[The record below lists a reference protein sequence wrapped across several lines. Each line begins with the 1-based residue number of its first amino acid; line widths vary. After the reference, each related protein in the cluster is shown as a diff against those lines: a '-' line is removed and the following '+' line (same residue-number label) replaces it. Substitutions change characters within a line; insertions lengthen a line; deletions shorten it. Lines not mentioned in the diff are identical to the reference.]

1 MATQTSKLGY
11 LKDPETGKIFLPK
24 TTWDSIIGKPTNLDS
39 IYDSTIKIRGGDS
52 SDFTDFG
59 TFTLNQ
65 NSNADIYI
73 PVFSQTTKGLVP
85 TFTTG
90 QEGYVLTT
98 KGWAQI
104 DPVHAGTVNIG
115 ISTDADAF
123 GSFGLNDAVNTNITL
138 PIFTNGK
145 YGLVPNYST
154 KQISDGLSFLDEKG
168 NWNTALTTWTD
179 NYYIAGSGIDIT
191 TASAS
196 NAYEVVAYTENT
208 AYCAGIVNANKPT
221 IDGIYK
227 ITLKFA
233 RITSHRLV
241 IRFSNGDIS
250 CKYESAYGSTDK
262 WWVPY
267 NISDKVVYYFEY
279 KNGTFYFLGTNIKTI
294 SSNQVQTNWN
304 ESNTNSAAYI
314 LNKPTK
320 LSDFTNDLAI
330 TSITAGAGL
339 NTTSA
344 NTSTDG
350 GSITSRGTLHLT
362 KCNNNVGSFGPISN
376 VSPAHGGNFRVPYIT
391 VDKYGRVTSASTKII
406 TLPSAGSSTGTI
418 YPMAAY
424 AMYGDTYGTVRPDVF
439 ATAFMYPIISGDV
452 TNDCSIITDKF
463 RIQDYNTSGI
473 DGHVSAAALILLYAA
488 YLSRNGFTSGRLE
501 WETHGYGDY
510 FSYLLCTNTSM
521 CYSVGIDD
529 SAIFQS
535 NSITVYTFNW
545 TGYKNNL
552 LPIGANDYNC
562 DATGIGGT
570 SAEFIAHKY
579 IFTFSNI
586 QQSDMSSLDNVLSAI
601 NSDDIDTYTKAAE
614 LLNEMLKNGTQSFK
628 SMTVRIEHK
637 SVNQNGFNVFHP

>member
-1 MATQTSKLGY
+1 MAIQQAKSGY
-11 LKDPETGKIFLPK
+11 LKDSEGDKIFLPK

-39 IYDSTIKIRGGDS
+39 VYDSTIKIRGGDS

-59 TFTLNQ
+59 AFTLNQ
-65 NSNADIYI
+65 NSDADIYI

-85 TFTTG
+85 TFTAG

-98 KGWAQI
+98 RGWAQI

-154 KQISDGLSFLDEKG
+154 NQISDGLSFLDEKG

-196 NAYEVVAYTENT
+196 NAYEVVTYIENT

-221 IDGIYK
+221 ISGIYK

-250 CKYESAYGSTDK
+250 CKYESAYGSADK
-262 WWVPY
+262 WWIPY

-279 KNGTFYFLGTNIKTI
+279 KYDTFYFLGTNIKTI
-294 SSNQVQTNWN
+294 SSNAV
-304 ESNTNSAAYI
+304 
-314 LNKPTK
+314 
-320 LSDFTNDLAI
+320 

-339 NTTSA
+339 NTTSN
-344 NTSTDG
+344 NTATDG
-350 GSITSRGTLHLT
+350 GSITNSGTLHLT
-362 KCNNNVGSFGPISN
+362 KCNNNVGSFGPSAN
-376 VSPAHGGNFRVPYIT
+376 VSPAHGGNFKVPYIT
-391 VDKYGRVTSASTKII
+391 VDKYGRVKAASTKTI
-406 TLPSAGSSTGTI
+406 TLPSAGGSTSTI

-424 AMYGDTYGTVRPDVF
+424 AVDGSAYGDLYPDVF
-439 ATAFMYPIISGDV
+439 ATAFMYPIINGAV
-452 TNDCSIITDKF
+452 TNDCSLITDKF
-463 RIQDYNTSGI
+463 RIKDYNSSGI

-510 FSYLLCTNTSM
+510 FSYLLCTGTSQ
-521 CYSVGIDD
+521 CYLVGTDD

-535 NSITVYTFNW
+535 NGITVYTFNW
-545 TGYKNNL
+545 TGYIQSA
-552 LPIGANDYNC
+552 LPIGINDYNC
-562 DATGIGGT
+562 DATGIGGNNN
-570 SAEFIAHKY
+570 SYIAHKY
-579 IFTFSNI
+579 IFTFSNVQPSNI
-586 QQSDMSSLDNVLSAI
+586 ESLYDVLSI
-601 NSDDIDTYTKAAE
+601 IKDDSIDTYTKAAND
-614 LLNEMLKNGTQSFK
+614 LNAIIKGSTQSFK

>member
-39 IYDSTIKIRGGDS
+39 VYDSTIKIRGGDS
-52 SDFTDFG
+52 SDFTTFG

-85 TFTTG
+85 TFAAG

-138 PIFTNGK
+138 PIFTNGQ

-191 TASAS
+191 TARAS
-196 NAYEVVAYTENT
+196 NAYEVVTYTENT

-221 IDGIYK
+221 INGIYK

-250 CKYESAYGSTDK
+250 CKYESAHGSTDK
-262 WWVPY
+262 WWLPH

-279 KNGTFYFLGTNIKTI
+279 KNNAFYFLGTNIKTI
-294 SSNQVQTNWN
+294 SSVNNGTV
-304 ESNTNSAAYI
+304 
-314 LNKPTK
+314 
-320 LSDFTNDLAI
+320 

-339 NTTSA
+339 NTTSN

-350 GSITSRGTLHLT
+350 GSITSSGTLHLT
-362 KCNNNVGSFGPISN
+362 KCNNNVGSFGPSSN
-376 VSPAHGGNFRVPYIT
+376 VSPAHGGNFKVPYLK
-391 VDKYGRVTSASTKII
+391 VDKYGRVTAASTKTI
-406 TLPSAGSSTGTI
+406 TLPSAGGSTSTI

-424 AMYGDTYGTVRPDVF
+424 AMYGDTYGIVRPDVF
-439 ATAFMYPIISGDV
+439 ATAFMYPIINGDA

-510 FSYLLCTNTSM
+510 FSYLLCTNTSQ
-521 CYSVGIDD
+521 CYLVGTDD
-529 SAIFQS
+529 SLIFQ
-535 NSITVYTFNW
+535 NNGITVYTFNW
-545 TGYKNNL
+545 TNYSSNNL
-552 LPIGANDYNC
+552 PKGVNDYNC
-562 DATGIGGT
+562 NTAGIGGT
-570 SAEFIAHKY
+570 SATFIAHKY

-601 NSDDIDTYTKAAE
+601 NSDDIKTYITAAE
-614 LLNEMLKNGTQSFK
+614 SLNEMLKNGTQSFK

-637 SVNQNGFNVFHP
+637 SVNKNGFNVFHP

>member
-24 TTWDSIIGKPTNLDS
+24 TTWDAIIGKPNDLNHA
-39 IYDSTIKIRGGDS
+39 YDSVIKIRGGDS
-52 SDFTDFG
+52 SDFSDLG
-59 TFTLNQ
+59 AFTLNQ
-65 NSNADIYI
+65 SSDEYIYI
-73 PVFSQTTKGLVP
+73 PVFSQATRGLVP
-85 TFTTG
+85 TFTSE
-90 QEGYVLTT
+90 QDGYVLTT

-104 DPVHAGTVNIG
+104 DTVHAGTVNIG

-145 YGLVPNYST
+145 YGLVPQYST
-154 KQISDGLSFLDEKG
+154 GQISDGLSFLDEKG

-179 NYYIAGSGIDIT
+179 NYYIAGSGINIT

-250 CKYESAYGSTDK
+250 CKYESAYGNTDK
-262 WWVPY
+262 WWLPH
-267 NISDKVVYYFEY
+267 NISNKVVYYFEY
-279 KNGTFYFLGTNIKTI
+279 KNDTFYFLGTNIKTI
-294 SSNQVQTNWN
+294 SSVNNGTV
-304 ESNTNSAAYI
+304 
-314 LNKPTK
+314 
-320 LSDFTNDLAI
+320 

-344 NTSTDG
+344 NTRTDG
-350 GSITSRGTLHLT
+350 GSITSSGTLHLT
-362 KCNNNVGSFGPISN
+362 KCNNNVGSFGPSSN
-376 VSPAHGGNFRVPYIT
+376 VSPAHGGNFDVPYIT
-391 VDKYGRVTSASTKII
+391 VDKYGRVTAASTRTI
-406 TLPSAGSSTGTI
+406 TLPSAGGSTSTI
-418 YPMAAY
+418 NPMAAY
-424 AMYGDTYGTVRPDVF
+424 AMYGDNYGIVRPDIF
-439 ATAFMYPIISGDV
+439 ATAFMYPIINGDI

-463 RIQDYNTSGI
+463 RIQDYNTSSI

-510 FSYLLCTNTSM
+510 FSYLLCTKTTN
-521 CYSVGIDD
+521 CYASGVEDAD
-529 SAIFQS
+529 IFLA
-535 NSITVYTFNW
+535 NGTTVYTFNW
-545 TGYKNNL
+545 TNYHGNNL
-552 LPIGANDYNC
+552 PNGANDYNT
-562 DATGIGGT
+562 DTTGVGGG
-570 SAEFIAHKY
+570 ANNYIAHKY

-586 QQSDMSSLDNVLSAI
+586 QQSDMQSLYAVLSII
-601 NSDDIDTYTKAAE
+601 NNDSIDTYKKAANV
-614 LLNEMLKNGTQSFK
+614 LNTILKNGTQSFK
-628 SMTVRIEHK
+628 SMIVRIEHK
-637 SVNQNGFNVFHP
+637 SVSQNGFNVFRP

>member
-1 MATQTSKLGY
+1 MAIQQAKSGY
-11 LKDPETGKIFLPK
+11 LKDSEGDKIFLPK

-39 IYDSTIKIRGGDS
+39 VYDSTIKIRGGDS

-59 TFTLNQ
+59 AFTLNQ
-65 NSNADIYI
+65 NSDADIYI

-85 TFTTG
+85 TFTAG

-98 KGWAQI
+98 RGWAQI

-115 ISTDADAF
+115 IPEDADAL
-123 GSFGLNDAVNTNITL
+123 GSFGLNDAVNTNIIL
-138 PIFTNGK
+138 PIFTNGE

-154 KQISDGLSFLDEKG
+154 NQISAGLSFLDEKG

-196 NAYEVVAYTENT
+196 NAYEVVTYIENPS
-208 AYCAGIVNANKPT
+208 YCAGIVNANKPT
-221 IDGIYK
+221 ISGIYK

-250 CKYESAYGSTDK
+250 CKYESAYGSADQ
-262 WWVPY
+262 WWIPY

-279 KNGTFYFLGTNIKTI
+279 KYGTFYFLGTNIKTI
-294 SSNQVQTNWN
+294 SSNAV
-304 ESNTNSAAYI
+304 
-314 LNKPTK
+314 
-320 LSDFTNDLAI
+320 

-339 NTTSA
+339 NTTSN
-344 NTSTDG
+344 NTATDG
-350 GSITSRGTLHLT
+350 GSITNSGTLHLT
-362 KCNNNVGSFGPISN
+362 KCNNNVGSFGPSAN
-376 VSPAHGGNFRVPYIT
+376 VSPAHGGNFKVPYIT
-391 VDKYGRVTSASTKII
+391 VDKYGRVKAASTKTI
-406 TLPSAGSSTGTI
+406 TLPSAGGSTSTI

-424 AMYGDTYGTVRPDVF
+424 AVDGSAYGDLYPDVF
-439 ATAFMYPIISGDV
+439 ATAFMYPIIKGAV
-452 TNDCSIITDKF
+452 TNDCSLITDKF
-463 RIQDYNTSGI
+463 RIKDYNSSGI

-510 FSYLLCTNTSM
+510 FSYLLCTGTSQ
-521 CYSVGIDD
+521 CYLVGTDD

-535 NSITVYTFNW
+535 NGITVYTFNW
-545 TGYKNNL
+545 TGYIQSA
-552 LPIGANDYNC
+552 LPIGINDYNC
-562 DATGIGGT
+562 DATGIGGNNN
-570 SAEFIAHKY
+570 SYIAHKY
-579 IFTFSNI
+579 IFTFSNV
-586 QQSDMSSLDNVLSAI
+586 QPSDIESLYDVLSI
-601 NSDDIDTYTKAAE
+601 IKDDSIDTYTKAAND
-614 LLNEMLKNGTQSFK
+614 LNAIIKGSTRSFK

>member
-1 MATQTSKLGY
+1 MATQTFKLGY

-39 IYDSTIKIRGGDS
+39 VYDSTIKIRGGDS
-52 SDFTDFG
+52 SDFTNFG

-65 NSNADIYI
+65 NSNAAIYI

-85 TFTTG
+85 TFTAG

-138 PIFTNGK
+138 PIFTNGN

-208 AYCAGIVNANKPT
+208 TYCAGIVNANKPT

-262 WWVPY
+262 WWLPH

-279 KNGTFYFLGTNIKTI
+279 KNDTFYFLGTNIKTI
-294 SSNQVQTNWN
+294 SSINNGTV
-304 ESNTNSAAYI
+304 
-314 LNKPTK
+314 
-320 LSDFTNDLAI
+320 

-339 NTTSA
+339 NTTSN

-350 GSITSRGTLHLT
+350 GSITSSGTLHLT
-362 KCNNNVGSFGPISN
+362 KCNNNVGSFGPSSN
-376 VSPAHGGNFRVPYIT
+376 VSPAHGGNFHVPYIT
-391 VDKYGRVTSASTKII
+391 VDKYGRVTSASTRTI
-406 TLPSAGSSTGTI
+406 TLPSAGSSAGTI
-418 YPMAAY
+418 YSMAAY
-424 AMYGDTYGTVRPDVF
+424 AMYGDTYGTVHPDVF
-439 ATAFMYPIISGDV
+439 ATAFMYPIINGDV
-452 TNDCSIITDKF
+452 TNDCNIITDKF

-510 FSYLLCTNTSM
+510 FSYLLCTNTST

-535 NSITVYTFNW
+535 NGITLYTFNW
-545 TGYKNNL
+545 TGYNNSL
-552 LPIGANDYNC
+552 LPIGINDYNC
-562 DATGIGGT
+562 DATGIGGN
-570 SAEFIAHKY
+570 SAKFIAHKY

-586 QQSDMSSLDNVLSAI
+586 QQSNMSSLDNVLSAI

-614 LLNEMLKNGTQSFK
+614 SLNEMLKNGTQSFK

>member
-1 MATQTSKLGY
+1 MAKTGILR
-11 LKDPETGKIFLPK
+11 DPETLEYYFPQTL
-24 TTWDSIIGKPTNLDS
+24 WDSIIGRPGNLNSVYDS
-39 IYDSTIKIRGGDS
+39 IIRIRGGDS
-52 SDFTDFG
+52 SDYNDLG
-59 TFTLNQ
+59 VFTLNQ
-65 NSNADIYI
+65 SSNADIYI

-85 TFTTG
+85 TFTAG

-138 PIFTNGK
+138 PIFTNGE

-154 KQISDGLSFLDEKG
+154 EQISDGLSFLDEKG

-196 NAYEVVAYTENT
+196 NAYKVIAYTENT
-208 AYCAGIVNANKPT
+208 TYCAGIVNANKPT

-250 CKYESAYGSTDK
+250 CKYESAYGSADK
-262 WWVPY
+262 WWIPH
-267 NISDKVVYYFEY
+267 NISNKVVYYFEY
-279 KNGTFYFLGTNIKTI
+279 KNDTFYFLGTNIKTI

-304 ESNTNSAAYI
+304 ETNSDSAAYL

-339 NTTSA
+339 NTTSD

-350 GSITSRGTLHLT
+350 GSITSSGTLHLT
-362 KCNNNVGSFGPISN
+362 KCNNNVGSFGPSSD
-376 VSPAHGGNFRVPYIT
+376 VSPAHGDNFHVPYIT
-391 VDKYGRVTSASTKII
+391 VDKYGRVTSASTRTI
-406 TLPSAGSSTGTI
+406 TLPSAGSSAGTI
-418 YPMAAY
+418 YSMAAY
-424 AMYGDTYGTVRPDVF
+424 AIYGNTNDTIHPDVF
-439 ATAFMYPIISGDV
+439 ATAFMYPIINGDV
-452 TNDCSIITDKF
+452 TNDCSIITDRF
-463 RIQDYNTSGI
+463 RIQDYRTSGI
-473 DGHVSAAALILLYAA
+473 DGHVSAATLILLYAA

-501 WETHGYGDY
+501 WETHGYVDY
-510 FSYLLCTNTSM
+510 FSYLLCTNTSG
-521 CYSVGIDD
+521 CYYLVGIDD

-535 NSITVYTFNW
+535 NGITLYTFNW
-545 TGYKNNL
+545 TYYNYNL
-552 LPIGANDYNC
+552 LPIGINDYNC
-562 DATGIGGT
+562 NTANIGGT
-570 SAEFIAHKY
+570 NAEFIAHKY

-586 QQSDMSSLDNVLSAI
+586 QQSDTPSLDEVLSLI
-601 NSDDIDTYTKAAE
+601 NNDDIDTYTEAAK
-614 LLNEMLKNGTQSFK
+614 LLNKKLNEGTRFFK

-637 SVNQNGFNVFHP
+637 SVNIKGFNVFHP

>member
-39 IYDSTIKIRGGDS
+39 VYDSTIKIRGGDS

-85 TFTTG
+85 TFTAG

-104 DPVHAGTVNIG
+104 DPVYAGTVNIG

-138 PIFTNGK
+138 PIFTNGN

-196 NAYEVVAYTENT
+196 NAYEVVTYTENT

-233 RITSHRLV
+233 RITSHRLI

-262 WWVPY
+262 WWLPH

-279 KNGTFYFLGTNIKTI
+279 KNDTFYFLGTNIKTI
-294 SSNQVQTNWN
+294 SSVNNGTV
-304 ESNTNSAAYI
+304 
-314 LNKPTK
+314 
-320 LSDFTNDLAI
+320 

-339 NTTSA
+339 NTTSN

-362 KCNNNVGSFGPISN
+362 KCNNNVGSFGPSSN

-391 VDKYGRVTSASTKII
+391 VDKYGRVTSASTRTI
-406 TLPSAGSSTGTI
+406 TLPSAGSSAGTI
-418 YPMAAY
+418 YSMAAY

-439 ATAFMYPIISGDV
+439 ATAFMYPIINGDV

-510 FSYLLCTNTSM
+510 FSYLLCTNTST

-535 NSITVYTFNW
+535 NGIALYTFNW
-545 TGYKNNL
+545 TGYNNSL
-552 LPIGANDYNC
+552 LPIGINDYNC

-570 SAEFIAHKY
+570 SAKFIAHKY

-601 NSDDIDTYTKAAE
+601 NNDDIDTYTKAAE
-614 LLNEMLKNGTQSFK
+614 SLNEMLKNGTQSFK

>member
-1 MATQTSKLGY
+1 MAIQQAKSGY
-11 LKDPETGKIFLPK
+11 LKDSEGDKIFLPK

-39 IYDSTIKIRGGDS
+39 VYDSTIKIRGGDS

-59 TFTLNQ
+59 AFTLNQ
-65 NSNADIYI
+65 NSDADIYI

-85 TFTTG
+85 TFTAG

-98 KGWAQI
+98 RGWAQI

-115 ISTDADAF
+115 IPADADAL
-123 GSFGLNDAVNTNITL
+123 GSFGLNDAVNTNIIL
-138 PIFTNGK
+138 PIFTNGE

-154 KQISDGLSFLDEKG
+154 NQISDGLSFLDEKG

-196 NAYEVVAYTENT
+196 NAYEVVTYIENH

-250 CKYESAYGSTDK
+250 CKYESAYGSADK
-262 WWVPY
+262 WWIPY

-279 KNGTFYFLGTNIKTI
+279 KYDTFYFLGTNIKTI
-294 SSNQVQTNWN
+294 SSNAV
-304 ESNTNSAAYI
+304 
-314 LNKPTK
+314 
-320 LSDFTNDLAI
+320 

-339 NTTSA
+339 NTTSN
-344 NTSTDG
+344 NTATDG
-350 GSITSRGTLHLT
+350 GSITNSGTLHLT
-362 KCNNNVGSFGPISN
+362 KCNNNVGSFGPSAN
-376 VSPAHGGNFRVPYIT
+376 VSPAHGGNFKVPYIT
-391 VDKYGRVTSASTKII
+391 VDKYGRVKAASTKTI
-406 TLPSAGSSTGTI
+406 TLPSAGGSTSTI

-424 AMYGDTYGTVRPDVF
+424 AVDGSAYGDLYPDVF
-439 ATAFMYPIISGDV
+439 ATAFMYPIINGAV
-452 TNDCSIITDKF
+452 TNDCSLITDKF
-463 RIQDYNTSGI
+463 RIKDYNSSGI

-488 YLSRNGFTSGRLE
+488 YLSRNGFNSGRLE

-510 FSYLLCTNTSM
+510 FSYLLCTGTSQ
-521 CYSVGIDD
+521 CYLVGTDD

-535 NSITVYTFNW
+535 NGITVYTFNW
-545 TGYKNNL
+545 TGYTQSA
-552 LPIGANDYNC
+552 LPIGINDYNC
-562 DATGIGGT
+562 DATGIGGNNN
-570 SAEFIAHKY
+570 SYIAHKY
-579 IFTFSNI
+579 IFTFSNVRP
-586 QQSDMSSLDNVLSAI
+586 SDIESLYNVLSI
-601 NSDDIDTYTKAAE
+601 IKDDSIDTYTKAAND
-614 LLNEMLKNGTQSFK
+614 LNAIIKDSTQSFK